1 MDFKQLETF
10 RMVAT
15 TGSFT
20 RAAKALGYAQSSVTG
35 QIQALEREMGSAVF
49 DRMSRRAVLTPAG
62 ERLMKYA
69 ERILSLA
76 AEARASGAAAAADGA
91 EPEGEVRVTSPESLL
106 SYRLLPAIRTF
117 REANPRVALRMRPGG
132 TTVELRRQLM
142 EGSVDVAFMYEE
154 ETEEASGI
162 VVCKLRR
169 ESLVLVGR
177 PGHRLAGRKDVA
189 WRDVAGEPILFTQMG
204 CAYRNLFERTLIR
217 AGVPFGTGLELDAI
231 DAIKR
236 CVGAG
241 MGVSLLPAIA
251 VRREVEAGE
260 LAAIRVSGDPLW
272 IWSMMLWHK
281 NRWMSPAIRTF
292 VEAIRHEVGCEGDD
306 VPKTPARRRAA
317 AAASR

>member
-1 MDFKQLETF
+1 MDFRQLETF

-35 QIQALEREMGSAVF
+35 QIQALERELGSAVF

-69 ERILSLA
+69 GQILSLA
-76 AEARASGAAAAADGA
+76 AEARVSGAAAADGQ
-91 EPEGEVRVTSPESLL
+91 EPEGEVSVTSPESLL
-106 SYRLLPAIRTF
+106 SYRLLPAIRSF
-117 REANPRVALRMRPGG
+117 RDANPRVALRMRPGS

-154 ETEEASGI
+154 ETDEASGI
-162 VVCKLRR
+162 VVCKLKR
-169 ESLVLVGR
+169 EPLVLVGR
-177 PGHRLAGRKDVA
+177 PGHRLAGREGVSWA
-189 WRDVAGEPILFTQMG
+189 DVAGEPILFTQMG

-231 DAIKR
+231 DPIKR

-241 MGVSLLPAIA
+241 MGISLLPAIA
-251 VRREVEAGE
+251 VRPEIDAGE
-260 LAAIRVSGDPLW
+260 LAEIRIGPEPLW

-281 NRWMSPAIRTF
+281 NRWMSPAIRKF
-292 VEAIRHEVGCEGDD
+292 VESIRRDVGCERDGGGA
-306 VPKTPARRRAA
+306 PKPPARRRAA
-317 AAASR
+317 AASR